1 MSTRTTLSR
10 LAMLSLLAALPAMT
24 PVRADVLP
32 PGKKPLQTVLK
43 VQGLSHNGTTKN
55 GSQLVL
61 VVRSVTDGSTTV
73 TQVLN
78 NTPISKG
85 YKFNSALLF
94 FVSAK
99 LLNKANQD
107 ITAIDYS
114 KAQDGLSEAA
124 ISVPGAEY
132 VDSNSPLTG
141 KTIIY
146 KLN

>member
-1 MSTRTTLSR
+1 M
-10 LAMLSLLAALPAMT
+10 AMLSLLATLPAMT
-24 PVRADVLP
+24 PVRADILP
-32 PGKKPLQTVLK
+32 PGKKTLQTVLK
-43 VQGLSHNGTTKN
+43 VQGLSQNGTTKN

-61 VVRSVTDGSTTV
+61 VVQFISGRTSI

-85 YKFNSALLF
+85 YKFNSAWLF

-124 ISVPGAEY
+124 ISVPGEEY
-132 VDSNSPLTG
+132 VDINSPLTS